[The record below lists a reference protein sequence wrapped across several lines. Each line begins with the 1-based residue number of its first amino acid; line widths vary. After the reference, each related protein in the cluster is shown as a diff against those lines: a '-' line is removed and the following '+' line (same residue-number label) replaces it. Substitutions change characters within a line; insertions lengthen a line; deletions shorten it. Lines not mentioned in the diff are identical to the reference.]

1 MKKLVFISGLIL
13 LATSAFAQKIAH
25 IIVTNNSN
33 SNIISFLVDG
43 TVYVN
48 ISPGG
53 KIIDWGVE
61 NSLRS
66 QYYYP
71 YPAKLDK
78 YMGKEE
84 YYPET
89 AAEGSAGKVKYIGR
103 TSFTYYSPAENE
115 KWAGKLKTIGPL
127 LFDYYASYEDTAFRG
142 NIKNAG
148 SVLFTWFSSFDDRSY
163 KGKLKSVG
171 STSLTYYSSFDDKAF
186 RGKIKSIGGQSFA
199 YYSSYDRREFS
210 GSLKTPY
217 RTMLLGGIKFYL
229 IN

>member
-1 MKKLVFISGLIL
+1 MKKLFFITGLIL
-13 LATSAFAQKIAH
+13 LATSAVAQKIEH
-25 IIVTNNSN
+25 IIVGNSSH

-43 TVYVN
+43 TVFVN
-48 ISPGG
+48 ITPEG

-66 QYYYP
+66 QYHFP

-103 TSFTYYSPAENE
+103 TSFTYYSRAENE
-115 KWAGKLKTIGPL
+115 RWAGKVKTIGPL
-127 LFDYYASYEDTAFRG
+127 ILDYYAAYEDTAFRG

-148 SVLFTWFSSFDDRSY
+148 TVTFTFYSSLDDRAY

-186 RGKIKSIGGQSFA
+186 RGKIKSIGWQTFV
-199 YYSSYDRREFS
+199 YYSSYDRREYS
-210 GSLKTPY
+210 GTLKTGY
-217 RTMLLGGIKFYL
+217 RILLFNGIKYYVMH
-229 IN
+229 